1 MAGRGISIDILANVR
16 DALRGAGDVERAL
29 SDIESTLDDMARS
42 GDSST
47 DKMSRGFRDLSRDA
61 DTSADKIERSYK
73 QAYRDT
79 SRAADSAADDAR
91 RAQRRMGEQSEEVGQ
106 EIRQNLGEGIANAAR
121 GDFES
126 LGDTI
131 GDTLG
136 GAVAGIGGI
145 GTAAIAAAGAAGLGA
160 LVAAF
165 TLANEARQ
173 ALEDRA
179 NDLAQAYI
187 EAGTNVLDTMT
198 LVARTN
204 EILSSQ
210 DGETKS
216 NLQDL
221 TKILGDRA
229 TAARALAGDQ
239 NALAAAN
246 TLLKSTDE
254 EYRDLLLRQAQGYA
268 ELSRAEVDRIGEL
281 QLMRREIGELNE
293 VTGMATRNF
302 QDSQSALKGLIED
315 AGEAT
320 RQVDDLGN
328 QLFTLPDGTQIVID
342 AHTQQASTNVE
353 KFKGDVDTV
362 PRQIVTRFDADT
374 WAVDRAIQNL
384 QGRTVN
390 VRLRSNGSV
399 ILPGGRVAS
408 LE

>member
-126 LGDTI
+126 LADVI

-145 GTAAIAAAGAAGLGA
+145 GTVAAAAAGAAGLGLITA
-160 LVAAF
+160 GIYAQVEAAEK
-165 TLANEARQ
+165 LRQRLSDAYRQAIDEGRDYINEAQ
-173 ALEDRA
+173 VMAELQDLMFNEDRA
-179 NDLAQAYI
+179 GEYNRLLEDQVKLGLDIETLAGANIGRQEDLAEIQDRI
-187 EAGTNVLDTMT
+187 NVLKE
-198 LVARTN
+198 RGS
-204 EILSSQ
+204 EISR
-210 DGETKS
+210 GEDS
-216 NLQDL
+216 
-221 TKILGDRA
+221 ILGDIDTQLAGIENRWVTAQQETENQANKVRELEAAEKRLGEEARA
-229 TAARALAGDQ
+229 QADKTAAVSQARYEAMAERYRNPITVKLDLDTSAADRK
-239 NALAAAN
+239 LAA
-246 TLLKSTDE
+246 
-254 EYRDLLLRQAQGYA
+254 
-268 ELSRAEVDRIGEL
+268 
-281 QLMRREIGELNE
+281 
-293 VTGMATRNF
+293 
-302 QDSQSALKGLIED
+302 
-315 AGEAT
+315 
-320 RQVDDLGN
+320 
-328 QLFTLPDGTQIVID
+328 
-342 AHTQQASTNVE
+342 
-353 KFKGDVDTV
+353 
-362 PRQIVTRFDADT
+362 
-374 WAVDRAIQNL
+374 
-384 QGRTVN
+384 
-390 VRLRSNGSV
+390 LRSAASRG
-399 ILPGGRVAS
+399 IVAPVGKAPWGVA